1 MFALYVGAFM
11 AGLAGGVH
19 CVGMCGGFASMT
31 AARGGIPGTALY
43 SAGRILTYSVLG
55 AVAGLLGTALSGFGL
70 AGAIVSGV
78 LLIWFAGRLAG
89 WIPPMRAGTDLAH
102 RVLAPLMRRTGPAAP
117 LLFGAATALVPCG
130 LVYAALA
137 LPIVSSSPA
146 SGALAMALFGL
157 GTVPLLSGFALG
169 AGRLVRNDIRL
180 KRVLAVAMLALG
192 LMTLA
197 KRVPMGNDEGDCC
210 AGHVEH
216 GAMDP

>member
-1 MFALYVGAFM
+1 MLALYLGAFM

-31 AARGGIPGTALY
+31 AARGGVTATALY
-43 SAGRILTYSVLG
+43 SLGRITTYATLG
-55 AVAGLLGTALSGFGL
+55 ALAGLLGGALSGFGL
-70 AGAIVSGV
+70 VGAVISAV

-89 WIPPMRAGTDLAH
+89 WIPPMKVGTDIAH
-102 RVLAPLMRRTGPAAP
+102 RLLGPLMRRTGPAAP
-117 LLFGAATALVPCG
+117 WLFGAATALVPCG

-146 SGALAMALFGL
+146 SGAIAMALFGL

-197 KRVPMGNDEGDCC
+197 KRVPLTESEPDCC

-216 GAMDP
+216 ADMEP